1 MVKTREMK
9 THDAASAG
17 ADIRTQQ
24 ALDQAAGGAGE
35 IDTRTPGVETLE
47 VNFTYSEP
55 GSDDSR
61 STDTPDCD
69 RQREQA
75 LDAAAGRIAA
85 AVRASRPRESRSMR
99 NIAMLAIGGLAGF
112 LLHGVITGR

>member
-1 MVKTREMK
+1 MVKIRETK
-9 THDAASAG
+9 TNDAPSAN

-35 IDTRTPGVETLE
+35 IDTRTPGAETLE
-47 VNFTYSEP
+47 VNFSYSEP

-69 RQREQA
+69 RQRQQA
-75 LDAAAGRIAA
+75 LDMAAGRIAA
-85 AVRASRPRESRSMR
+85 AVRASRPRERHTTR
-99 NIAMLAIGGLAGF
+99 NVAILAIGGLAGF
-112 LLHGVITGR
+112 LLHGVFAGR